1 MGSMIRWKYL
11 KDKYDFLSI
20 SEKLILINVLCF
32 FIPFILNT
40 ILFLFNFSFGNLITW
55 FELSPKLEVLLFKPW
70 TLLTY
75 SFFHTRISHLFWNML
90 LLYYAS
96 SIFLNLFKKETFINT
111 YFLGVM
117 FGGVLFVLSYLVF
130 PVFQGS
136 FPSMIGASAGV
147 MAVLIFVCKYTPETE
162 IRLLFFNVKLKYIG
176 IALVAIDLVMIP
188 YGNAGGRISHL
199 GGAVLG
205 YIYAKNLSQGTDIGY
220 YFEKLWQYIVSF
232 SSKSH
237 LKTVYK
243 SKKKSSK
250 NVKVD
255 QNEIDAILDKIS
267 NSGYESLTKNEKETL
282 FNAGK

>member
-1 MGSMIRWKYL
+1 MISWKYL

-20 SEKLILINVLCF
+20 SEKLISINVLCF

-147 MAVLIFVCKYTPETE
+147 MAVLIFVCTYTPETE

-232 SSKSH
+232 PSKSN

-250 NVKVD
+250 IVKVD